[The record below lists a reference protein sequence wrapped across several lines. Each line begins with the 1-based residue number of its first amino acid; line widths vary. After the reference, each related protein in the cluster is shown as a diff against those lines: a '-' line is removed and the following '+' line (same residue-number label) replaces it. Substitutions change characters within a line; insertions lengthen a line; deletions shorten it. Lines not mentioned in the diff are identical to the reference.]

1 MKSIR
6 YGNGSH
12 RAEAI
17 LKHTREEYVANNP
30 GKLFKGMPEANVTA
44 KLGELWDMARAAVP
58 VEVEAAP
65 ATVVEPET
73 PNSKSGKGKGKPAD
87 PIPPTE

>member
-1 MKSIR
+1 MRSIR
-6 YGNGSH
+6 YGNGSY
-12 RAEAI
+12 RAESIVA
-17 LKHTREEYVANNP
+17 LSREEYIAKN
-30 GKLFKGMPEANVTA
+30 KDKAFKGMPEANVIA